1 MKKVI
6 SIISIALVALVVG
19 ATITLAC
26 VKTRT
31 FDAIDALGDYDK
43 IQSVTIYKNGAE
55 YNTLTSYSNKDE
67 ISKIVSLHKD
77 SLKDNVLSAL
87 FQGATGFDESMD
99 TLSTSKSLS
108 DIYAENI
115 CISFKFSEKQ
125 TLKWE
130 NKNVLNS
137 KEKTVEYDKIIM
149 QLNNSKN
156 FADVTVYVLN
166 DSTSSLYRVN
176 TLAHQADLYDYINNM
191 EYAGNSVA

>member
-6 SIISIALVALVVG
+6 SIISIVLVALLVG

-26 VKTRT
+26 VKTHT
-31 FDAIDALGDYDK
+31 FDAVDALGDYDK
-43 IQSVTIYKNGAE
+43 IESVEIFKNGSS
-55 YNTLTSYSNKDE
+55 YNTFSSYSDKTTID
-67 ISKIVSLHKD
+67 KIVSLHKD

-87 FQGATGFDESMD
+87 FQGATGFDESFD
-99 TLSTSKSLS
+99 KLSTSKSVS

-125 TLKWE
+125 TLKWNGE
-130 NKNVLNS
+130 NVLTA
-137 KEKTVEYDKIIM
+137 KEKTVEYNKIIM

-156 FADVTVYVLN
+156 FADVAVYVLN

-176 TLAHQADLYDYINNM
+176 TLAHQADLYDYINKM
-191 EYAGNSVA
+191 DFAGSSAN